1 MLAVSLYFSILQN
14 YFFYWKDDDDGSCL
28 GCVRQSLETQMATFS
43 YSFLTL
49 LYNAEISPSK
59 ITPSIYPSISSS
71 LPILFRIYSLR
82 RHIRAAA
89 TAAAHG

>member
-1 MLAVSLYFSILQN
+1 M
-14 YFFYWKDDDDGSCL
+14 
-28 GCVRQSLETQMATFS
+28 RQSLETQMATFS

-49 LYNAEISPSK
+49 LYNAEMSPSK
-59 ITPSIYPSISSS
+59 ITPSIYPSIPPS

-89 TAAAHG
+89 IAAAHG